1 MKQTK
6 KQTKK
11 TLDNKKKTFKKKSY
25 IGVFTLVL
33 VGFVTVLTS
42 RFYSKVA
49 LPSENSI
56 NIALPSHEPLS
67 ENFLS
72 RPSPLK
78 EIAPAES
85 SNAEDIPANAVPVA
99 TQEEPFKLSLP
110 VSGDILKPYSADTLL
125 YSKTLGDWRTHT
137 GIDFFA
143 EKDTEVKAA
152 ADGVVA
158 EVYQDPLM
166 GYTVVLSHSQGFQ
179 TIYQNLSSNRLV
191 SEGETVTEG
200 QTIGTV
206 GESAPA
212 ELLENTHLHFS
223 LKSGDS
229 FVNPIDYVKSDS

>member
-1 MKQTK
+1 MKEKDK
-6 KQTKK
+6 KTTKK
-11 TLDNKKKTFKKKSY
+11 TTERKKSALKKTSY

-33 VGFVTVLTS
+33 VGLVTVLSS
-42 RFYSKVA
+42 RFYSRIA

-56 NIALPSHEPLS
+56 NITLPTQAPLSQDFLPRSSLPTPAPPVSYKPEELPVSALP
-67 ENFLS
+67 
-72 RPSPLK
+72 
-78 EIAPAES
+78 AEK
-85 SNAEDIPANAVPVA
+85 
-99 TQEEPFKLSLP
+99 QETPFQIVRP
-110 VSGDILKPYSADTLL
+110 VSGDILVPYSADTLL

-152 ADGVVA
+152 ADGVVLKA
-158 EVYQDPLM
+158 YQDPLM
-166 GYTVVLSHSQGFQ
+166 GYTVVLSHSQDFQ
-179 TIYQNLSSNRLV
+179 TIYQNLSQSRLV

-200 QTIGTV
+200 QAIGTV